1 MLIWKLH
8 MPGSVH
14 QYTDQALSKGHSCDR
29 SAPVG
34 LLPLLLVVVLR
45 WPMTHLTGGR
55 SVPCP
60 EESHEWMQLY
70 KILRVL
76 LAHWGHI
83 GFIEPISNVKLEI

>member
-1 MLIWKLH
+1 VATTTPLRI
-8 MPGSVH
+8 
-14 QYTDQALSKGHSCDR
+14 
-29 SAPVG
+29 PVATMED
-34 LLPLLLVVVLR
+34 PLLVVVLR